1 MHGSSTGVG
10 FLQIVDL
17 HDQHLGQKLSEAEA
31 RNSFII
37 ATRLQVNNEIL
48 RHT

>member
-1 MHGSSTGVG
+1 MFMHGSSTGVG
-10 FLQIVDL
+10 FL
-17 HDQHLGQKLSEAEA
+17 HLGQKLLEAEA